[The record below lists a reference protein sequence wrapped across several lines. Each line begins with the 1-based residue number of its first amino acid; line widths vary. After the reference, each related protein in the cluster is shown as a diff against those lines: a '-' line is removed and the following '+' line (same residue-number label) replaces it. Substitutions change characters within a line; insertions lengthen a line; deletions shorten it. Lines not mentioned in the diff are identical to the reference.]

1 VTQPLER
8 SKPMATRI
16 IIAVVL
22 GVAVISGA
30 LLWRHTREPKRSRY
44 VLINETGR
52 HDFDLAFQMSL
63 KLAEKKSGIENAL
76 VLLQTLPP
84 GKTIEQTAV
93 ELFSKL
99 RIGARRNG
107 RGILYV
113 YSTKDNLLKIEVS
126 YALEG
131 DITDLYCHQME
142 TAAKTYMLSE
152 VPQDFISELVITTN
166 LRGMGSKSEGGPMVR
181 PGWLSEE
188 FLSGGAGALE
198 HGYGKTLEDY
208 TRAIQH
214 LPDAQLNEFRSSK
227 DASTTVER
235 YLLSLA
241 TGVGDPR
248 LPLLTE
254 GSRIFRAAVPR
265 DEAQQRRIFGFLEAA
280 TPFNLLYAGD
290 LALVVPQ
297 PGKSNLPIVLRRGT
311 DGLWYVDEP
320 KTWTYFHRFE
330 DDVNFLVKYADN
342 PFLPRLRALRMPHME
357 DAIYGDHVGTPARP
371 AYPFALAQAVRTM
384 ENRIR
389 AAPSDAANDAA
400 LGELFLF
407 EMNWITKAIACY
419 EKAEALAPNE
429 LKYRWRLM
437 DLYLNDSRAD
447 KMLAELKFLSEHL
460 PNDKQTRAWY
470 EYYKREYDFRD

>member
-1 VTQPLER
+1 LTGPLER
-8 SKPMATRI
+8 SKPMTRRI
-16 IIAVVL
+16 IIALVL
-22 GVAVISGA
+22 SVAVISGA
-30 LLWRHTREPKRSRY
+30 LLWRHTREPKRSKY

-52 HDFDLAFQMSL
+52 HDLDLAFRMSL

-76 VLLQTLPP
+76 VLLQALPP
-84 GKTIEQTAV
+84 EKTIEETAT

-107 RGILYV
+107 RGILYI
-113 YSTKDNLLKIEVS
+113 YTAKENLLKVEVS

-142 TAAKTYMLSE
+142 AAAKTYMLSE
-152 VPQDFISELVITTN
+152 VPQDFISELIITTN
-166 LRGMGSKSEGGPMVR
+166 LRGMGSKSEGGSLGR
-181 PGWLSEE
+181 PEWLSAE

-198 HGYGKTLEDY
+198 RGYSKTLEDY

-214 LPDAQLNEFRSSK
+214 LPDAQLSEFRSST
-227 DASTTVER
+227 DANTTVER

-265 DEAQQRRIFGFLEAA
+265 DEAQQKRIFRFFQAA
-280 TPFNLLYAGD
+280 APYQLLYASD

-311 DGLWYVDEP
+311 DSLWYVDEP
-320 KTWTYFHRFE
+320 KAWTYFHRFE
-330 DDVNFLVKYADN
+330 DDLNFLVKYADN
-342 PFLPRLRALRMPHME
+342 PFLPGLQALRMPHME
-357 DAIYGDHVGTPARP
+357 GAIYDHVGTAAPP
-371 AYPFALAQAVRTM
+371 AYPFALAQAVKAL
-384 ENRIR
+384 EDRIR
-389 AAPSDAANDAA
+389 AAPNDAANDAK
-400 LGELFLF
+400 LGDLYLF
-407 EMNWITKAIACY
+407 EMNWITKATAWY
-419 EKAEALAPNE
+419 EKAEALAPYE

-470 EYYKREYDFRD
+470 EQYKSEYDFSD

>member
-1 VTQPLER
+1 LTQSLER
-8 SKPMATRI
+8 SNPTATRI

-30 LLWRHTREPKRSRY
+30 LLWRHTREPKRSKY

-84 GKTIEQTAV
+84 GKTIEETAV

-107 RGILYV
+107 RGILYI
-113 YSTKDNLLKIEVS
+113 YSAKENLLKIEVS
-126 YALEG
+126 YTLEG

-142 TAAKTYMLSE
+142 AAAKSYMFSE

-166 LRGMGSKSEGGPMVR
+166 LRGMGSKSDGGPMGR
-181 PGWLSEE
+181 PEWLNAE

-198 HGYGKTLEDY
+198 HGYSKTLEDY

-214 LPDAQLNEFRSSK
+214 LPDAQLSEFRSST

-265 DEAQQRRIFGFLEAA
+265 DGAQQRRIFGFFQAA
-280 TPFNLLYAGD
+280 APYQLLYASD

-342 PFLPRLRALRMPHME
+342 PFLRRLRALRMPHME
-357 DAIYGDHVGTPARP
+357 DAIYGDHVVTPDRP
-371 AYPFALAQAVRTM
+371 TYPFALAPAVKTL
-384 ENRIR
+384 EDRIR

-400 LGELFLF
+400 LGDLYLF
-407 EMNWITKAIACY
+407 EMNWITKAIAWY
-419 EKAEALAPNE
+419 ERAEALAPNE

-470 EYYKREYDFRD
+470 EYYKNEYDFSD